1 MFMKTRIL
9 YLLQE
14 YSSCF
19 KSELIQQIYHF
30 KNILLNSRVSLMF
43 QETNL
48 LVQLFLP
55 EQVSLLNY
63 FFSNSSNIN
72 AIVVQ
77 HFILYNNQRNIFSF
91 LIFLDSTK
99 LKIVT

>member
-14 YSSCF
+14 YSPCF

-55 EQVSLLNY
+55 EQVSLLN
-63 FFSNSSNIN
+63 

-77 HFILYNNQRNIFSF
+77 HIILYNNQRNIFSF
-91 LIFLDSTK
+91 LIFLGSTK